1 MKIISK
7 LLFIL
12 LMTASLPIWAE
23 ASGPDFWQVQN
34 VANNDVLNIRIAAD
48 PHAKKIGEIPPGSNC
63 IRNLGCQGGLSF
75 EEFTTLSKKEKVAAE
90 KANPRWCQIEYQ
102 GIRGWVSGKYLA
114 EKSCI
119 ETLTEE

>member
-1 MKIISK
+1 MKTKSK
-7 LLFIL
+7 LVFLL
-12 LMTASLPIWAE
+12 LMTASGLTWAE
-23 ASGPDFWQVQN
+23 ASGPDYWRVQG
-34 VANNDVLNIRIAAD
+34 VADNDALNIRIDAD
-48 PHAKKIGEIPPGSNC
+48 PHAKIIGEIPPGSSC

-119 ETLTEE
+119 KP

>member
-1 MKIISK
+1 MKIKSK

-12 LMTASLPIWAE
+12 LMMISLPIWAE

-34 VANNDVLNIRIAAD
+34 VADNDVLNIRVDAD
-48 PHAKKIGEIPPGSNC
+48 PHAKIIGEILPGGSC

-102 GIRGWVSGKYLA
+102 GIRGWVAGHYLA
-114 EKSCI
+114 EGSCN
-119 ETLTEE
+119 ETLTRE